1 MPTVA
6 AQRTCDPALGGTSG
20 GGLVS
25 FTVGTDLC
33 AVEDVEAS
41 ILRFG
46 DKYLRRVYTPREIA
60 ECERRAEPGPAF
72 AGRFAAKEAVFKSL
86 RSSDPIADWKAI
98 EIERTPGGWCEVR
111 LAGAMQELA
120 RQRNVSHLSLSISH
134 ERQYAHA
141 IAIATISAGPQTP

>member
-1 MPTVA
+1 MA
-6 AQRTCDPALGGTSG
+6 SQRTDPALGGSSG
-20 GGLVS
+20 AGLVS

-41 ILRFG
+41 MLRFG
-46 DKYLRRVYTPREIA
+46 DKYVGRVYTPREIA
-60 ECERRAEPGPAF
+60 ECERRAEPAPAF

-86 RSSDPIADWKAI
+86 RSRDPIADWKAI

-111 LAGAMQELA
+111 LTGAMEHLA

-134 ERQYAHA
+134 ERGYAHA
-141 IAIATISAGPQTP
+141 IAIATITAGPQTP